1 MNILN
6 KIGLTLGILSM
17 GSMVFAQNPSVADPS
32 QPQASADAVNATWKP
47 SLVKDGIIDKVPHLN
62 KTMGM
67 TDIREADAA
76 WKRRVWRQID
86 VRQKQNQAFV
96 YEGDEYSGGGSFI
109 EILIDAVKKGK
120 ISAYGTMDD
129 RFTTPLDMEAFE
141 KTIGGTEDSTMVEDP
156 ITGEQTWVKV
166 RKEFDIN
173 SVTKYQIKEDWI
185 FDRNTGRMVVRIIG
199 VAPLQDRMD
208 DNNNLRG
215 SLQMFWLYYPDLRK
229 LLANYE
235 VYNPQNDLH
244 RMSWAD
250 FFDGRYFASYV
261 VKTSA
266 NNARGLKF
274 SGDLRG
280 LEEGDKAIEVLREKE
295 DDMWQR

>member
-6 KIGLTLGILSM
+6 KIGLTLGILSL
-17 GSMVFAQNPSVADPS
+17 GSAAFAQNPSVTDPS
-32 QPQASADAVNATWKP
+32 QPQASAEAVNASWKP

-62 KTMGM
+62 KSLGF
-67 TDIREADAA
+67 TDIREIDAA

-96 YEGDEYSGGGSFI
+96 YEGDEYSGGGSFV

-120 ISAYGTMDD
+120 ISAYGVMDD
-129 RFTTPLDMEAFE
+129 RFTTPLDMDAFD
-141 KTIGGTEDSTMVEDP
+141 KSISGTEDSALVVDP
-156 ITGEQTWVKV
+156 ITQEETWVKT
-166 RKEFDIN
+166 RREFDI
-173 SVTKYQIKEDWI
+173 SAVTKYQLKEDWI

-199 VAPLQDRMD
+199 IAPMIDRTD
-208 DNNNLRG
+208 DGVFRG
-215 SLQMFWLYYPDLRK
+215 SMLMFWLYYPDLRK

-261 VKTSA
+261 IKTSA
-266 NNARGLKF
+266 NNARGAKF

-280 LEEGDKAIEVLREKE
+280 LEEGEKAIEVLREKE